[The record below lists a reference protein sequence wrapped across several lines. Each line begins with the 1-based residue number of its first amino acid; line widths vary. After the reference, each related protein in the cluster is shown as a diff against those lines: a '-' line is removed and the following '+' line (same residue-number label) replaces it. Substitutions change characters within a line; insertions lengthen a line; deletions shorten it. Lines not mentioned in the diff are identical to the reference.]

1 MSSAHGVQL
10 MYSLV
15 ILEITNIMFANVLIS
30 KTLSPINLIT
40 ANIIMFIMQYK
51 YTANSVKVDLTK
63 V

>member
-15 ILEITNIMFANVLIS
+15 ILEITNIMFANVLRS

-40 ANIIMFIMQYK
+40 ANIMFILQYK
-51 YTANSVKVDLTK
+51 YTANSIMVVLTK